1 MKGEEKDK
9 KKLEKIK
16 FSMGIVKFQILSSE
30 QISPKYQYNTI
41 QHLIKYN
48 LNTI

>member
-16 FSMGIVKFQILSSE
+16 FSMEIDKFQILSSE
-30 QISPKYQYNTI
+30 QISPKY
-41 QHLIKYN
+41 
-48 LNTI
+48 